1 MRWIRAIRTTG
12 PPSPRRRRSVAKLG
26 AEGVRVTQPPG
37 DITCRELV
45 ELVPEH
51 FEGALDRG
59 DRRRF
64 EKHIASCVNCA
75 AYVDQMRQTVTAV
88 GHLDEQS
95 LDPAARDELMGAF
108 RNWR

>member
-1 MRWIRAIRTTG
+1 
-12 PPSPRRRRSVAKLG
+12 
-26 AEGVRVTQPPG
+26 VTQLPG

-45 ELVPEH
+45 ELVTEY
-51 FEGALDRG
+51 FEGALDRA

-64 EKHIASCVNCA
+64 EKHIAACVNCA

-95 LDPAARDELMGAF
+95 LDPAAREELMGVF
-108 RNWR
+108 RNWRRERISADS